1 MAIDTRTKRLS
12 MLNFSIGALLP
23 DPSGT
28 IDAGDRLTLLD
39 LYRGIA
45 ALAAVDRTPVVF
57 VAQGHAPGAV
67 LAQGHSPGAETAQG
81 HNPGAQV
88 AEGVG

>member
-1 MAIDTRTKRLS
+1 
-12 MLNFSIGALLP
+12 MLAWLMNLGFAGGAGP
-23 DPSGT
+23 G
-28 IDAGDRLTLLD
+28 
-39 LYRGIA
+39 
-45 ALAAVDRTPVVF
+45 VDRTPVVF